1 MSNLK
6 LITTETFGDLSCNFY
21 RNINDDILLTRE
33 QIGQALEYAYPDDA
47 LSKIH
52 KRHHD
57 RLNELSVTEKIKCK
71 DGKYYNSCLY
81 TLEGA
86 LLICSL
92 SQQEKA
98 YEFSQWLLNISN
110 SDITVI
116 TSRNEIE
123 FMKLL
128 KDFLDEYNIKYI
140 QQYKIDKYRID
151 LYLPELKIA
160 IEFDEEGHKYYS
172 YETQEYREQYIKQKL
187 DCKFVRVNDKDS
199 HGKNLAIIAKEIFN

>member
-1 MSNLK
+1 
-6 LITTETFGDLSCNFY
+6 
-21 RNINDDILLTRE
+21 
-33 QIGQALEYAYPDDA
+33 
-47 LSKIH
+47 
-52 KRHHD
+52 
-57 RLNELSVTEKIKCK
+57 
-71 DGKYYNSCLY
+71 
-81 TLEGA
+81 
-86 LLICSL
+86 
-92 SQQEKA
+92 
-98 YEFSQWLLNISN
+98 
-110 SDITVI
+110 
-116 TSRNEIE
+116 
-123 FMKLL
+123 MKLL